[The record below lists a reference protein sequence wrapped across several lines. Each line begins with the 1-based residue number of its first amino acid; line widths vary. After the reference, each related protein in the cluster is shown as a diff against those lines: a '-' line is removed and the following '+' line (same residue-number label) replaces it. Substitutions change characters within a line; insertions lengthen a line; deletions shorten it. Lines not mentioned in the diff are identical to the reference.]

1 MRISDWSSDVCSS
14 DLEAT
19 VGARTVLDVLDA
31 EQELLDGQVS
41 LVQAKRDATVAS
53 YQLLQALGRLTAQ
66 DLGLPVQIYDY
77 DSHYVEVSDKWW
89 GTDPTGRMPG
99 N

>member
-1 MRISDWSSDVCSS
+1 MKSSEIALEGVQQ
-14 DLEAT
+14 EAT

-31 EQELLDGQVS
+31 EQELLDGQVN
-41 LVQAKRDATVAS
+41 LVQAQRDATVAS

-66 DLGLPVQIYDY
+66 DLNLPVQVYDY
-77 DSHYVEVSDKWW
+77 DSHYVDVSGKLW
-89 GTDPTGRMPG
+89 GTSPPGRMPG